1 MISHFLFNVFISFY
15 FYFFTGKGM
24 GDMLIFLDLHLLYGL
39 LFILPL
45 TRAQPGRQL
54 DSCVICRSKASLNAK
69 PIRRSTEKMEFLK
82 KKKIWIKSNMQ
93 WNLGLR
99 NGRVARAGAI
109 HGLSLLLPGFPL
121 VLRAFPGVVHFSPL
135 HKTDVSF

>member
-1 MISHFLFNVFISFY
+1 
-15 FYFFTGKGM
+15 M
-24 GDMLIFLDLHLLYGL
+24 GDMLMFLALHLLYGL

-54 DSCVICRSKASLNAK
+54 DSCVIRRSKASLNAK
-69 PIRRSTEKMEFLK
+69 PLRRSTDKMEFLK
-82 KKKIWIKSNMQ
+82 KKKIWIKSNIQ

-109 HGLSLLLPGFPL
+109 HGLSFCCRVFHLFGGL
-121 VLRAFPGVVHFSPL
+121 FPGWSIFLPSIKPTFHFKKSQFYIETVDEEQFCGCPL
-135 HKTDVSF
+135 